1 MTSPVDRN
9 ISRSQDPSEK
19 RGFTLT
25 EIAIVLGIIGLILG
39 AIWVA
44 AGAVYQNL
52 RISKAQTELL
62 QIAQGVRSLYAT
74 QSVVDTAAGTDE
86 TSALIAAKVFPSDT
100 ISSSTVNNGVVS
112 AVNGPWQGSTIKV
125 YSATQPSGITGDS
138 FGVIFMG
145 VPAAACISMTTGNTG
160 TGRDNALWGV
170 TYTTSTTAAAATVT
184 TAPSSTTAMPI
195 YAGTASTSCGSAYA
209 SIGFYFAL
217 RG

>member
-1 MTSPVDRN
+1 MNTASEFDCLEL
-9 ISRSQDPSEK
+9 SRDANK

-74 QSVVDTAAGTDE
+74 QSVVDSAKDLDE
-86 TSALIAAKVFPSDT
+86 TTALIAAKVFPSDT
-100 ISSSTVNNGVVS
+100 ISTATTGSGNNAVTSTT
-112 AVNGPWQGSTIKV
+112 ANGPWAGSSIKV
-125 YSATQPSGITGDS
+125 ISATQPSGIAGDS
-138 FGVIFMG
+138 FGIIF
-145 VPAAACISMTTGNTG
+145 VNIPAAACIAMTTGNTG
-160 TGRDNALWGV
+160 TGRDNALWAVAYGSGS
-170 TYTTSTTAAAATVT
+170 TAPTTPGSATSMPINATTAATSPGT
-184 TAPSSTTAMPI
+184 ST
-195 YAGTASTSCGSAYA
+195 A
-209 SIGFYFAL
+209 SIGFFFAL